1 MTLTS
6 LFRIRIDKK
15 KGFIG
20 LALGLLSLIVL
31 YLLRDVYIASESDG
45 LPGGYLIG
53 IPLAVAYTVVGFL
66 RIDSENPIVTA
77 VLNTCWYLVS
87 AVAAIFGVMA
97 AVECLGIWRMT
108 THIILLNIVLFSAFV
123 GFVYIFTGR
132 LKRSVTIVS
141 LFELAVACINSFVWQ
156 FRGREIL
163 FSDLSAAGTA
173 LTVVSEYMPQF
184 TLKMAIGLFMWLLV
198 LFSQLSIPADIP
210 RKSLKARLAALG
222 IFVAALSFTIWD
234 AQDIAIQTYSGRGSS
249 WNGFYVNFIISIRDA
264 IITAPEGYSEEAVAA
279 IESDY
284 AAGDSAAAA
293 EKQPNIIVIMNES
306 FTDFRVFGENFNT
319 NQPVTPYFDSLQE
332 NTIRGY
338 ALSSA
343 YGGHTANSEFECL
356 TGLSMGFLPVGSI
369 PYQQYIGENTF
380 SLTWLLESYGY
391 TCASTHPYHESGW
404 GRKVTYPRLGF
415 TDSTF
420 LPDYPQENLVREYV
434 SDQEMYEYVLDML
447 NEDTGGQ
454 PQFIFGITM
463 QNHGGYRY
471 VGENYTQ
478 HIELEGYAGVYPW
491 AEQYLS
497 VLHESDKALEYLLTY
512 LESYEEDTVVLF
524 FGDHFPSVEA
534 GLYNE
539 IYGTTLSTLDE
550 QMLQYTVPFM
560 VWANYDIEEQTIER
574 TSLNYLSRY
583 LLEAAGLGLSEY
595 HQFLADLEEV
605 IPAMNQSGYYSL
617 TNGRF
622 IKYGE
627 AQGVEK
633 EWLDKYRTLQYNAL
647 FDSDNRSALFFENY
661 LPAEE

>member
-1 MTLTS
+1 MKVGS
-6 LFRIRIDKK
+6 LFRIDIDKK
-15 KGFIG
+15 KGLIG
-20 LALGLLSLIVL
+20 LGLGLVALAVL

-53 IPLAVAYTVVGFL
+53 IPLAVMFTIVGFL
-66 RIDSENPIVTA
+66 RISSDSPVVTA

-87 AVAAIFGVMA
+87 AIAAIFGVMA

-108 THIILLNIVLFSAFV
+108 THIILLNIVLFSSFV

-141 LFELAVACINSFVWQ
+141 LFELVVACINSFVWQ

-173 LTVVSEYMPQF
+173 LTVASEYTPAF
-184 TLKMAIGLFMWLLV
+184 TLKMAIGLFMWMLV
-198 LFSQLSIPADIP
+198 LFSQFSIPADVP
-210 RKSLKARLAALG
+210 RKSLKSRLAALA

-234 AQDIAIQTYSGRGSS
+234 TQDIAIQTYSGRGSS

-264 IITAPEGYSEEAVAA
+264 IIRPPVDYSSDAVEEL
-279 IESDY
+279 
-284 AAGDSAAAA
+284 AGAYHAAAPDA
-293 EKQPNIIVIMNES
+293 SADRPNIIIIMNES
-306 FTDFRVFGENFNT
+306 FTDFSVFGENFNT
-319 NQPVTPYFDSLQE
+319 NQPVTPYFNSLQE
-332 NTIRGY
+332 NTIRGF

-369 PYQQYIGENTF
+369 PYQQYISENTF
-380 SLTWLLESYGY
+380 SLTWLLEQHGY
-391 TCASTHPYHESGW
+391 TCFSTHPYHESGW

-415 TDSTF
+415 KDSTF
-420 LPDYPQENLVREYV
+420 LPDYPQQNLVREYV
-434 SDQEMYEYVLDML
+434 SDQEMYEYVIDKL
-447 NEDTGGQ
+447 NEDTGDQ

-471 VGENYTQ
+471 TGDNYTQ
-478 HIELEGYAGVYPW
+478 HIELEGYTAEYPW

-497 VLHESDKALEYLLTY
+497 LIHESDKALEYLITY
-512 LESYEEDTVVLF
+512 LQDYEEDTVLLF

-534 GLYNE
+534 TLYNE
-539 IYGTTLSTLDE
+539 IMGSTPDTLDKR
-550 QMLQYTVPFM
+550 MLQYKVPFM
-560 VWANYDIEEQTIER
+560 VWANYDIEEQTVDC

-583 LLEAAGLGLSEY
+583 LLEAAGLELPEY
-595 HQFLADLEEV
+595 HQFLRDVEKQ
-605 IPAMNQSGYYSL
+605 IPAMNQSGYYSVS
-617 TNGRF
+617 NGCF
-622 IKYGE
+622 VTYDQ
-627 AQGVEK
+627 AQGTEK
-633 EWLDKYRTLQYNAL
+633 EWLDRYAMVQYNAL
-647 FDSDNRSALFFENY
+647 FDIKDRSSTFFEQY